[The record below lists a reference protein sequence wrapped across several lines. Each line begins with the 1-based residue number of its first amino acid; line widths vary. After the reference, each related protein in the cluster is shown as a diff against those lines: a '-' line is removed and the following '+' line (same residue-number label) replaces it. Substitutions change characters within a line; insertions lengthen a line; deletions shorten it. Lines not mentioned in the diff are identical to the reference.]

1 MSQLSVL
8 YPPNQTMLQEV
19 SQKKTHDIHPTLMN
33 SRKNNIWNCQSIY
46 TYAYIPILV
55 GGNGKQNETA
65 NQISDTKFHMKP
77 IAPPS
82 TPLRC

>member
-1 MSQLSVL
+1 
-8 YPPNQTMLQEV
+8 
-19 SQKKTHDIHPTLMN
+19 MN